1 MLENGMNPQ
10 TGKEIKPTLAA
21 VKEIAKAMQMD
32 ADELIRMM
40 DNDLYI
46 RLSTEYEDEFSD
58 EKQRKQNIFKNM
70 DPLDEEMFERYQS
83 LSEERKRLVLQMIKE
98 FSSHQ

>member
-1 MLENGMNPQ
+1 MNLGEIIYQYRQEHHLSQRQFAIRCKLSNGYIAMLENGMNPQ

-58 EKQRKQNIFKNM
+58 EKQRKQNI
-70 DPLDEEMFERYQS
+70 S
-83 LSEERKRLVLQMIKE
+83 
-98 FSSHQ
+98 